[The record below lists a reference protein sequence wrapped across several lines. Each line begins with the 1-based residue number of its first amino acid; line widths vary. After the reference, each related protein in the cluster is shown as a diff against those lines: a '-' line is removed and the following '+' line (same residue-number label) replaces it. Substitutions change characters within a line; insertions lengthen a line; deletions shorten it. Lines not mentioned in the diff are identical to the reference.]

1 MQSTIQSIN
10 QIQDPVTNR
19 TCQSS
24 EVCGVA
30 TMKIQ
35 YNAENGQGKIGTC
48 IPSSLCS
55 STTGCQL
62 AIQYLPSGVSSQEC
76 KVFYISNSLLF
87 LTFFYSLLLFFTCFV
102 LHYIKYCNSTK
113 TPGVE
118 SCGNAEFLQSF
129 LGFDE
134 VLFILTKISFCFL
147 LLSEVFPDNSEFL
160 LIIDK
165 ISLNFHG

>member
-1 MQSTIQSIN
+1 MQSTVQSIN
-10 QIQDPVTNR
+10 QILDPVTNR

-24 EVCGVA
+24 EVCGVV

-129 LGFDE
+129 LGFDK

-147 LLSEVFPDNSEFL
+147 FLSEVFSDNSEFL

-165 ISLNFHG
+165 ISLNLHG